1 MFDPGFPAKSLT
13 MVRYLSS
20 VARVYASAHER
31 TQERLTKK
39 KKLWFRDQTQNTA
52 LWAVAY
58 EGPTDFLLDSKTLEF

>member
-1 MFDPGFPAKSLT
+1 MHQHMREHKKDW
-13 MVRYLSS
+13 
-20 VARVYASAHER
+20 
-31 TQERLTKK
+31 QKK

>member
-39 KKLWFRDQTQNTA
+39 KKSFGLETKHKILLYGLLPMKDP
-52 LWAVAY
+52 
-58 EGPTDFLLDSKTLEF
+58 PTFY